1 MFENM
6 STKDIILWIAVMII
20 SRYIVPK
27 FMAGSGPKIEKE
39 LKIVEKKEDGTIET
53 STDFDWKTQPV
64 TKYRPFKPVYHL
76 TMGITKTSLK
86 DYLRMEQSYGA
97 TIDYRTR
104 LSDKETDETCLAA
117 HPPDVSVKVEK
128 DTKEAVVE
136 LYDFVLDYMSKKYP
150 AFFVAAGK
158 TITNMVSNKT
168 YPRQAKYGADKLK
181 EKPEQLLHYLCQ
193 NTEEDFLMLQYDP
206 NIGEYVMRATTGIG
220 TNGFRNTEKI
230 NQKLTDIHGPV
241 PNYEKK
247 LKLSMNRHFHRTQ
260 AGEFTQRL
268 TWGIQVRGG
277 LENTYIPSGIHLNEN
292 QSFEKLKPG
301 EVDVGEEVYFRVERQ
316 ILSRLPKSKFLVLTI
331 RTYSY
336 PLKELVAEGNA
347 GGLATAIRAW
357 PEDTAHYKSRP
368 KWGDVVLGYLD
379 EHAEKEKR
387 AKEGNN
393 DNNLKDIFAISKD
406 K

>member
-6 STKDIILWIAVMII
+6 NTKDIIIWIAVMLI
-20 SRYIVPK
+20 SKYVVPK
-27 FMAGSGPKIEKE
+27 FMAGSSPKIEKE

-64 TKYRPFKPVYHL
+64 TAYRPFKPVYYM

-86 DYLRMEQSYGA
+86 DYLKMEQSYGA
-97 TIDYRTR
+97 AIDYRTR
-104 LSDKETDETCLAA
+104 LSDKETEETCLAA
-117 HPPDVSVKVEK
+117 HVPDVSAKIEK
-128 DTKEAVVE
+128 ATKEAVVE

-181 EKPEQLLHYLCQ
+181 ENPVQLLHYLCQ

-206 NIGEYVMRATTGIG
+206 TIGEYVMRATTGIG
-220 TNGFRNTEKI
+220 TNGFRNTQKI
-230 NQKLTDIHGPV
+230 NRKLTDIHGPV
-241 PNYEKK
+241 PGYVQK
-247 LKLSMNRHFHRTQ
+247 LQMSMNRHFHRTQ
-260 AGEFTQRL
+260 PGEFTQRL

-277 LENTYIPSGIHLNEN
+277 LENTYTPSGIHLDESQN
-292 QSFEKLKPG
+292 FDTLKPG
-301 EVDVGEEVYFRVERQ
+301 EVDVGEEVFFRVERQ
-316 ILSRLPKSKFLVLTI
+316 ILTRLAKSKFLVLTI

-347 GGLATAIRAW
+347 GGLATAIRGW
-357 PEDTAHYKSRP
+357 PDDIARYKSRP
-368 KWGDVVLGYLD
+368 KWGDAVLGYLD
-379 EHAEKEKR
+379 GHAEKEVH
-387 AKEGNN
+387 AKEGKK
-393 DNNLKDIFAISKD
+393 KDIFSITKD
-406 K
+406 N